1 MESLLLGFSPLLLR
15 SLFPLLL
22 LRSLFPLLLLRSL
35 FPTPPPPLS
44 LSHSS
49 YSALSPL
56 SLPPPPLPRLSFDKE
71 ASIAKARRFIEL
83 YEQASISKERVL
95 IKLSS
100 TWEGIEAAR

>member
-1 MESLLLGFSPLLLR
+1 MESLLLGFS
-15 SLFPLLL
+15 PLLL
-22 LRSLFPLLLLRSL
+22 LRSLFPLLLLLRSL
-35 FPTPPPPLS
+35 FPTPPPPFSLPPPPTPLS
-44 LSHSS
+44 LPPPPT
-49 YSALSPL
+49 PL